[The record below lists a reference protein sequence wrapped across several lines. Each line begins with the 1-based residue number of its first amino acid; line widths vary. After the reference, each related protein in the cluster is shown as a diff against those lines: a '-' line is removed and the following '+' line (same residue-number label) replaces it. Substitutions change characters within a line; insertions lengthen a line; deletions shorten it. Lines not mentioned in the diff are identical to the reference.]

1 MPVYIERIK
10 KNNFKI
16 TFQTPIKFDDKF
28 SINEISLTLNRIL
41 EKMILKNP
49 EQWIWTHDRW
59 K

>member
-1 MPVYIERIK
+1 MPVYIER
-10 KNNFKI
+10 NHDVYFKI
-16 TFQTPIKFDDKF
+16 SIQKPIFFNNDLSTKD
-28 SINEISLTLNRIL
+28 ITLELNKLL